1 MGLTRKQ
8 KYGILGKLPFI
19 GKYIRMQVDKATLKE
34 LLFIEKQFGSTTV
47 RFDTLIHDL
56 YDCLKDLERPLAID
70 PVKFHN
76 YTFTVHTRSSK
87 TIAVYLERIYENENL
102 NFDAY
107 FGLYINSR
115 QASFLDWYSNEESI
129 EKFVDQML
137 GLLMLACVR
146 FKCDGYETLQ
156 SPESN
161 VELERLSSSRW
172 LKLLVMDLIQVLVT
186 ILEERT
192 GG

>member
-8 KYGILGKLPFI
+8 KYGMLGKLPFI

-34 LLFIEKQFGSTTV
+34 LRFIEKQFGSTTV

-70 PVKFHN
+70 PLKFHN
-76 YTFTVHTRSSK
+76 YTFTIHTRSSK
-87 TIAVYLERIYENENL
+87 TIAVYLERIFENENL

-107 FGLYINSR
+107 FGLYVNSR
-115 QASFLDWYSNEESI
+115 EVSFLDWYSNEESV

-137 GLLMLACVR
+137 SLLMLTCVR

>member
-76 YTFTVHTRSSK
+76 YTFTIHTRSSK

-156 SPESN
+156 GPESN
-161 VELERLSSSRW
+161 EELERLSSSRW
-172 LKLLVMDLIQVLVT
+172 LKLLIMDLIQVLVT

>member
-76 YTFTVHTRSSK
+76 YTFTIHTRSSK
-87 TIAVYLERIYENENL
+87 TIAVYLKRIYENENL

-156 SPESN
+156 GPESN
-161 VELERLSSSRW
+161 EELERLSSSRW
-172 LKLLVMDLIQVLVT
+172 LKLLIMDLIQVLVT

>member
-8 KYGILGKLPFI
+8 KYGMLGKLPFI

-34 LLFIEKQFGSTTV
+34 LLLIEKRFGSTTV

-56 YDCLKDLERPLAID
+56 YDCLKDLERPLAVD

-76 YTFTVHTRSSK
+76 HTFTIHTRSSK
-87 TIAVYLERIYENENL
+87 TIAVYLERIFENENL

-107 FGLYINSR
+107 FGLYVNSR
-115 QASFLDWYSNEESI
+115 EVSFLDWYSNEESV

-137 GLLMLACVR
+137 GLLMLTCIR
-146 FKCDGYETLQ
+146 FKCDGYETLKFT
-156 SPESN
+156 EGN

-172 LKLLVMDLIQVLVT
+172 LKLLIMDLIQVLVT
-186 ILEERT
+186 ILAERT

>member
-156 SPESN
+156 GPESN
-161 VELERLSSSRW
+161 EELERLSSSRW
-172 LKLLVMDLIQVLVT
+172 LKLLIMDLIQVLVT

>member
-70 PVKFHN
+70 PIKFHN
-76 YTFTVHTRSSK
+76 YTFTIHTRSSK

-115 QASFLDWYSNEESI
+115 EASFLDWYSNEESV

-156 SPESN
+156 GPESN
-161 VELERLSSSRW
+161 EELERLSSSRW
-172 LKLLVMDLIQVLVT
+172 LKLLIMDLIQVLVT

>member
-8 KYGILGKLPFI
+8 KYGMLGKLPFI
-19 GKYIRMQVDKATLKE
+19 GKYIRKQVDKATLKE
-34 LLFIEKQFGSTTV
+34 LLFIEKQFASTMV

-56 YDCLKDLERPLAID
+56 YDCLKDLERPLAVD
-70 PVKFHN
+70 PIKFHN
-76 YTFTVHTRSSK
+76 RQLVIHTRSSK
-87 TIAVYLERIYENENL
+87 TISMYLERIYENENL
-102 NFDAY
+102 NFDVY
-107 FGLYINSR
+107 FGVYTNSR
-115 QASFLDWYSNEESI
+115 EAGFLDWFSNEESV

-146 FKCDGYETLQ
+146 FKCDGYETLNV
-156 SPESN
+156 PKSN
-161 VELERLSSSRW
+161 DELERLSSSRW
-172 LKLLVMDLIQVLVT
+172 LKLLIMDLIQVLVT